1 MTDAAPL
8 VLVADTAQA
17 LPLVARL
24 LGDEFE
30 IRGATTWDDA
40 VRCLGERPQVAI
52 VGYHFDGMRPYR
64 LLQKIREEADS
75 QLGVVLIRALPV
87 LPQRTDE
94 DGIEESYRQLGADV
108 YLVLD
113 KAARG
118 ERFSEA
124 SERLRSAV
132 RRLTARPPESPAA
145 S

>member
-1 MTDAAPL
+1 MANAAPI

-30 IRGATTWDDA
+30 MRGVTPWDDA

-52 VGYHFDGMRPYR
+52 VGYPFDGMRAYR
-64 LLQKIREEADS
+64 LLQKIREENDTH
-75 QLGVVLIRALPV
+75 LGVVLIRALPV
-87 LPQRTDE
+87 LPQQADE
-94 DGIEESYRQLGADV
+94 QEIEESYRQLGADV

-118 ERFSEA
+118 EQFSEA

-132 RRLTARPPESPAA
+132 RRLAATTPEAPAA
-145 S
+145 P

>member
-1 MTDAAPL
+1 MADAARV

-40 VRCLGERPQVAI
+40 VRCLGEQPHVAI

-64 LLQKIREEADS
+64 LLQKIREEDDAC
-75 QLGVVLIRALPV
+75 LGVVVIRAAPLVPHGA
-87 LPQRTDE
+87 DE
-94 DGIEESYRQLGADV
+94 KEIEESYRQLGADT

-113 KAARG
+113 KTARG
-118 ERFSEA
+118 EQFVEA
-124 SERLRSAV
+124 SARLRSAV
-132 RRLTARPPESPAA
+132 RRLFAPPHQ
-145 S
+145 